1 MGREDL
7 KGDPRF
13 ETQAARTE
21 RPKEVDAIISEWTRN
36 HTKEEAMTV
45 LGAAGVPAG
54 AVFDTLELM
63 NDASLAERGIM
74 QTIEHPT
81 TGKVKIPAWP
91 VRFDGLP
98 TKVKPSPMLGEHAND
113 VLSSWL
119 GMDAKRI
126 AALREEGIV

>member
-7 KGDPRF
+7 KGDTRF
-13 ETQAARTE
+13 ETQTARTE
-21 RPKEVDAIISEWTRN
+21 RPQEVDAIIAAWTRN
-36 HTKEEAMTV
+36 HTKEEAMKV

-81 TGKVKIPAWP
+81 TGKVQIPAWP
-91 VRFDGLP
+91 VRFDGKP
-98 TKVKPSPMLGEHAND
+98 PKVKPSPKLGEHVDN

-126 AALREEGIV
+126 AALREEGTV